1 MVRNLRVFW
10 NICKDLNV
18 FLLDFGVLIVKLKSW
33 MKVEWNILIRILWIF
48 KFILDG
54 FIKLLVIVFVVFVFC
69 FKFVNFVYCINL
81 MDKELKFLL

>member
-33 MKVEWNILIRILWIF
+33 MKYFNKDF
-48 KFILDG
+48 
-54 FIKLLVIVFVVFVFC
+54 
-69 FKFVNFVYCINL
+69 
-81 MDKELKFLL
+81 MDF